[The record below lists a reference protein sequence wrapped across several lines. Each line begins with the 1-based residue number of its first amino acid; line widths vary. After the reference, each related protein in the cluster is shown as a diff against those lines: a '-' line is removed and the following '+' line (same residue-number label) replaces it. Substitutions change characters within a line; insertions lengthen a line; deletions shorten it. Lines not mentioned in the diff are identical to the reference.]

1 MDTFFDSSW
10 YYFRYAAS
18 SEKAPFVS
26 DKANYWM
33 PVDFYVGG
41 ETHAI
46 LHLIYSRFFTYV
58 FRDFGWSKVSEP
70 FPHLLTQG
78 MVTLGG
84 SAMSKSKGNI
94 VDPDDLLKDYGADTV
109 RLFILFAAPPEKS
122 LEWNDQGV
130 EGVNRFLHRIW
141 NYFHTHRH
149 TLSKGGDFDR
159 SEAISKNLYLK
170 LNQTIK
176 KVSDDIEIRFHL
188 NTAIAALMEFFNE
201 FVSVSDALESKNPGL
216 IATCFVQF
224 LKLLNP
230 FTPHFCNEL
239 WEELGHATILEDE
252 EWPEFDPEFIQ
263 DEMVNVMVQINGKI
277 REKVEVPLDEDEEIV
292 RDAVFR
298 SEKTR
303 FYTEGKQVIKTIFI
317 KNKMFSIVVK

>member
-18 SEKAPFVS
+18 SQTEPFISGKA
-26 DKANYWM
+26 DYWM

-58 FRDFGWSKVSEP
+58 FRDFDWTEVSEP

-84 SAMSKSKGNI
+84 SAMSKSKGNVI
-94 VDPDDLLKDYGADTV
+94 DPDDLLKDYGADTV
-109 RLFILFAAPPEKS
+109 RLFILFASPPEKS

-141 NYFHTHRH
+141 NYFHGKTRI
-149 TLSKGGDFDR
+149 LSERGDFDR
-159 SEAISKNLYLK
+159 KESISRNLYLK

-176 KVSDDIEIRFHL
+176 KVSEDIEVRFHL

-201 FVSVSDALESKNPGL
+201 FVSVSDTLESKNPGL
-216 IATCFVQF
+216 ITYCFEQ
-224 LKLLNP
+224 LIKLLNP
-230 FTPHFCNEL
+230 FTPHFSNEL
-239 WEELGHATILEDE
+239 WEKLGHTAMLEDE

-263 DEMVNVMVQINGKI
+263 DETVNVMVQINGKI
-277 REKVEVPLDEDEEIV
+277 RDKVEVPLDEDEEKIKE
-292 RDAVFR
+292 AVFN
-298 SEKTR
+298 SEKIR
-303 FYTEGKQVIKTIFI
+303 LYTDGKQVVKTIFI